1 MCVQELA
8 RLQEGV
14 KGEIEGYRQQ
24 LSALR
29 NEQAP
34 WEAQL
39 AEVNS
44 RVSVASAERDL
55 LLKKQ
60 ANAEKRLKVSLPPKL
75 LRIVVSQVTRILQQP
90 GLCRQR
96 SG

>member
-60 ANAEKRLKVSLPPKL
+60 ANAEKRLKVSLPP
-75 LRIVVSQVTRILQQP
+75 
-90 GLCRQR
+90 
-96 SG
+96 

>member
-1 MCVQELA
+1 VQELA
-8 RLQEGV
+8 QLQEGV
-14 KGEIEGYRQQ
+14 KGEVEGYRQQ
-24 LSALR
+24 LSAVR

-34 WEAQL
+34 FEAQL

-60 ANAEKRLKVSLPPKL
+60 AGAEKRLKVGLHL
-75 LRIVVSQVTRILQQP
+75 QVL
-90 GLCRQR
+90 
-96 SG
+96 

>member
-1 MCVQELA
+1 MAKVSAVLQDLA

-14 KGEIEGYRQQ
+14 KGEIEGYRVQ

-29 NEQAP
+29 NEAAP

-39 AEVNS
+39 AQVNS
-44 RVSVASAERDL
+44 RLSVAAAERDL

-60 ANAEKRLKVSLPPKL
+60 ADAAKRLKVRPLPM
-75 LRIVVSQVTRILQQP
+75 
-90 GLCRQR
+90 
-96 SG
+96 

>member
-1 MCVQELA
+1 MQELA

-14 KGEIEGYRQQ
+14 KGEVEGYRQQ
-24 LSALR
+24 LSAVR

-34 WEAQL
+34 FEAQL

-60 ANAEKRLKVSLPPKL
+60 ADAEKRLKVGLHHH
-75 LRIVVSQVTRILQQP
+75 IL
-90 GLCRQR
+90 
-96 SG
+96 